1 MTKNGIEFNLNK
13 SNYKIKKGAITF
25 YFSSKLYL
33 EKFKN
38 NVDEYIENESRKINA
53 KYNVDISLY
62 NYFMVAFYCKIEKRG
77 FLIKYENMLIKNA
90 KFYTDFS
97 RLSNYK
103 IIGD

>member
-13 SNYKIKKGAITF
+13 SNYKYKKGTITF

-38 NVDEYIENESRKINA
+38 NVDEYIENESRKIKA
-53 KYNVDISLY
+53 KYKVEIGLY
-62 NYFMVAFYCKIEKRG
+62 YYFMVAFYCKIEKRG

-90 KFYTDFS
+90 KFYSDFS
-97 RLSNYK
+97 KLSDYK
-103 IIGD
+103 IMGD